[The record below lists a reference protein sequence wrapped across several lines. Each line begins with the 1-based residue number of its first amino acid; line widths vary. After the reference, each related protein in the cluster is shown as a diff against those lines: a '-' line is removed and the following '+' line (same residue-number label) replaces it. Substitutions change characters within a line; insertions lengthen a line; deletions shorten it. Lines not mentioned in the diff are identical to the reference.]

1 MPTEKTFRFIPV
13 HGRRGA
19 FLLFTA
25 IAHIAV
31 GISYAVPSAST
42 AGTERSL
49 AFLTAVGLPIWAA
62 AIPWFL
68 SAIFGLLGAFARPP
82 RHDKLAFQAL
92 VAIQIGW
99 AAIYLLGWVFGA
111 SPRGWFLAI
120 VFGSLGFA
128 TYTVSG
134 MVSASGVA
142 RLRAGDRGE

>member
-1 MPTEKTFRFIPV
+1 MPTEKTFRYIPV

-19 FLLFTA
+19 FLLFIA

-31 GISYAVPSAST
+31 GISYAVPAVT

-49 AFLTAVGLPIWAA
+49 AFLTYLGLPVWSAS
-62 AIPWFL
+62 IPWFL

-92 VAIQIGW
+92 VAIQVCWAMVYLIGW
-99 AAIYLLGWVFGA
+99 AFGA